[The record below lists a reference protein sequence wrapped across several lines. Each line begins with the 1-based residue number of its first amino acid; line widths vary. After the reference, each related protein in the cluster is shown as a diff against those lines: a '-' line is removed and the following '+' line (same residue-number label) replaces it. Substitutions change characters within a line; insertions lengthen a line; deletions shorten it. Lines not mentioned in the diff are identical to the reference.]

1 MKQALISLAVAACC
15 AFAGSAFAA
24 MNKDEYKTK
33 KAKIEATYK
42 ADKKGCDGMK
52 ANAKDVCN
60 AETKAKEK
68 VARAELEASDK
79 PSPGADAKV
88 REAKA
93 DADYDVAK
101 ERCED
106 LKGKEQSACKVE
118 AKAAHE
124 KVTHEKAK
132 GEVKAAK
139 TEAKAENKAAMGNSP
154 STTTPNTTTAGQ
166 KK

>member
-1 MKQALISLAVAACC
+1 MKQALISVAACC

-24 MNKDEYKTK
+24 MNKDEYKTQ
-33 KAKIEATYK
+33 KAEIEATYK
-42 ADKKGCDGMK
+42 ADKKGCGMK
-52 ANAKDVCN
+52 ANSKDVCN
-60 AETKAKEK
+60 AEAKAKEK
-68 VARAELEASDK
+68 VARAELEASYK

-118 AKAAHE
+118 ANSAHE
-124 KVTHEKAK
+124 KATHEKAK
-132 GEVKAAK
+132 GELPMAALFS
-139 TEAKAENKAAMGNSP
+139 ALGNSP

>member
-1 MKQALISLAVAACC
+1 MKQALISVAACC

-24 MNKDEYKTK
+24 MNKDEYKTQ
-33 KAKIEATYK
+33 KAEIEATYK
-42 ADKKGCDGMK
+42 ADKKGCGMK
-52 ANAKDVCN
+52 ANSKDVCN
-60 AETKAKEK
+60 AEAKAKEK
-68 VARAELEASDK
+68 VSRAELEASYK

-118 AKAAHE
+118 ANSAHE
-124 KVTHEKAK
+124 KATHEKAK